1 MLFTAHSPPVGNIEI
16 MMFVWRKRGKI
27 SRTVVYYIEYGSFT
41 QNVYTYMNSSY
52 RPSCVCMHFFVIFY
66 TAYYL
71 LYYCNMVMWSWW
83 DWTTIFILQCCDTV
97 GSVIS
102 PVRNLLLTGKKLAVK
117 TVPEM
122 TYNVSSGTLNPTVQ
136 LLLLIYTAHLYGE

>member
-1 MLFTAHSPPVGNIEI
+1 

-52 RPSCVCMHFFVIFY
+52 RPSCICMHFFVIFY

-122 TYNVSSGTLNPTVQ
+122 TYNVSSGTLNSVLSCPLCSLQRCIFCAQWCVA
-136 LLLLIYTAHLYGE
+136 LFWLNAYF